1 MVAVNFN
8 SILSGWLTESML
20 GKHSTLLGGEVF
32 GINRRYYHCK
42 AVGGCHVG
50 HLRAAQGICKNPSS
64 GLWGCLPPALICL
77 SQEKGPFLHS
87 ELTLRVTSANPESS
101 LNP

>member
-32 GINRRYYHCK
+32 GINRRYYHCE
-42 AVGGCHVG
+42 ATGGCHVAQ
-50 HLRAAQGICKNPSS
+50 AAQGSCKNPSG
-64 GLWGCLPPALICL
+64 GLWGCQPPALICL
-77 SQEKGPFLHS
+77 SREKGPFLQS
-87 ELTLRVTSANPESS
+87 EVTLRVTSANPESS
-101 LNP
+101 LSP